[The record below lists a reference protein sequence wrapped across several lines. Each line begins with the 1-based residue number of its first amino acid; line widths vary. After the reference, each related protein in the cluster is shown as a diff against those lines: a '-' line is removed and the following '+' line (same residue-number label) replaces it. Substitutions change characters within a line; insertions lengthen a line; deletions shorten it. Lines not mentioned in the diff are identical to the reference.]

1 MIDQILELFTAH
13 HLRIL
18 DVVGAVLGLVYIL
31 LEYRASIY
39 LWLVSIIM
47 PLVDMWLYFSAGL
60 YADFGMAIYYA
71 LAAIYGYIAWKW
83 GFKKKGSDK
92 KEPPQIGHIPG
103 RQALYAT
110 FAFLL
115 VWLALYE
122 ILTRFTNSTVPM
134 TDSFTSALS
143 IIALWA
149 LSRKYV
155 EQWLMWLVVDV
166 ISCVLYIYKG
176 IPFKAGLY
184 GLYVIIA
191 ILGYFKWCRMMKDK
205 ESRS

>member
-1 MIDQILELFTAH
+1 MDAIIDFLTAH

-18 DVVGAVLGLVYIL
+18 DVAGAVLGIIYIL

-71 LAAIYGYIAWKW
+71 LAAIYGYAVWKW
-83 GFKKKGSDK
+83 GLKRKDSAK
-92 KEPPQIGHIPG
+92 KEPPRISHIP
-103 RQALYAT
+103 RKQALWAT
-110 FAFLL
+110 VVFLL
-115 VWLALYE
+115 LWLAIYE
-122 ILTRFTNSTVPM
+122 ILVHFTNSTVPM
-134 TDSFTSALS
+134 SDSFINALS

-155 EQWLMWLVVDV
+155 EQWWIWLVVDAL
-166 ISCVLYIYKG
+166 CCALYAYKD
-176 IPFKAGLY
+176 IPFKASLY
-184 GLYVIIA
+184 GLYVVIA
-191 ILGYFKWCRMMKDK
+191 VQGYFKWCRMMK
-205 ESRS
+205 EE

>member
-1 MIDQILELFTAH
+1 
-13 HLRIL
+13 
-18 DVVGAVLGLVYIL
+18 
-31 LEYRASIY
+31 
-39 LWLVSIIM
+39 
-47 PLVDMWLYFSAGL
+47 
-60 YADFGMAIYYA
+60 
-71 LAAIYGYIAWKW
+71 
-83 GFKKKGSDK
+83 
-92 KEPPQIGHIPG
+92 
-103 RQALYAT
+103 
-110 FAFLL
+110 
-115 VWLALYE
+115 
-122 ILTRFTNSTVPM
+122 M

-155 EQWLMWLVVDV
+155 EQWLLWLVVDV
-166 ISCVLYIYKG
+166 ISCVLYIYKD

>member
-1 MIDQILELFTAH
+1 MEQIIDLITAH

-18 DVVGAVLGLVYIL
+18 DVVGAVLGLIYIL

-71 LAAIYGYIAWKW
+71 LAAIYGYVIWKW
-83 GFKKKGSDK
+83 GFRKKGSEK
-92 KEPPQIGHIPG
+92 KAPPRISHIPQ
-103 RQALYAT
+103 REALWAT
-110 FAFLL
+110 FAFLA
-115 VWLALYE
+115 VWLVIYE
-122 ILTRFTNSTVPM
+122 ILVRFTNSTVPM
-134 TDSFTSALS
+134 SDSFVNALS
-143 IIALWA
+143 IVALWA

-155 EQWLMWLVVDV
+155 EQWLIWMVVDGL
-166 ISCVLYIYKG
+166 CCALYTYKG

-191 ILGYFKWCRMMKDK
+191 IMGYFKWCRMMK
-205 ESRS
+205 EEGA